1 MIRRNYNLAGELRK
15 NERRLQERI
24 RKRQKQQ
31 VKHDKLIH
39 TDPIRLFRKIEKLE
53 KEEGKSDRE
62 EAFLKQLRDDWNFIV
77 KNDLHKEK
85 VENFLSKKQAEDR
98 EREKAKR
105 RLWGQKSIYFNPE
118 LNPLG
123 KVPGKGLLKRI
134 RHELPN
140 FTKPLDPSN
149 YFKYSKDPELDHM
162 KVAIPNGEPPRFYK
176 SVQNT
181 QKPSIDEKVSSSVE
195 TEKFRTQSS
204 RPANAS
210 YVDTYKTTE
219 EIDDSDESN
228 DKNDTSSDGE
238 SYGRNFEPSLTKRA
252 KIG

>member
-1 MIRRNYNLAGELRK
+1 MIRRNYNLAGELRN
-15 NERRLQERI
+15 NEKRQQERI

-31 VKHDKLIH
+31 VKYDKLIH
-39 TDPIRLFRKIEKLE
+39 TDPIRLYGKIEKLE
-53 KEEGKSDRE
+53 KEESKSNRE

-77 KNDLHKEK
+77 KNELHKEK
-85 VENFLSKKQAEDR
+85 VQSFLSKKQTEDR
-98 EREKAKR
+98 EMEKAKK

-140 FTKPLDPSN
+140 FTKPLEPSN
-149 YFKYSKDPELDHM
+149 YFKYPKDPEIDSM
-162 KVAIPNGEPPRFYK
+162 NIVMPKGQPPRFYK

-181 QKPSIDEKVSSSVE
+181 QRPSIDNKASVSLEKATKVESLSS
-195 TEKFRTQSS
+195 Q
-204 RPANAS
+204 PAS
-210 YVDTYKTTE
+210 YRDAHKVTYKAG
-219 EIDDSDESN
+219 DSDESN
-228 DKNDTSSDGE
+228 DNNDSSSEGE
-238 SYGRNFEPSLTKRA
+238 SYNGDFEPLLAKRA